1 MTKNKNN
8 INEKLDIPEELLE
21 IYRRPPES
29 RTQNNINYL
38 YQECKKLNCFKNL
51 ILYNDKSQLMI
62 REIISRVEFSI
73 ISKGK
78 IIYSINEPIINM
90 LYVFEGEIIVY
101 KKQKMEKNSP
111 LKRITQ
117 EKYSK
122 EMDYILYK
130 GDEYGK
136 EDIKKEKREV
146 QLETKTKCVVGFLS
160 IQDWIL
166 IFEKTNLLEKND
178 IKDFLTK
185 INIFKDINI
194 IILNNLC
201 DTLTI
206 KKISKG
212 DFLVKKGEPFNNI
225 YIIRH
230 GSFKIFFNTKIK
242 ITTEYDLNS
251 FSSNKKRYQS
261 ANIKYKFEKN
271 CYDKI
276 QYQIITLFS
285 GEFIGDVEYYLG
297 KENYVLF
304 AKCTSEDT
312 EVIEID
318 LKSFESICNKRM
330 KMIFLKE
337 IKNKIEYFEKR
348 CKEIKK
354 VHKKKNFGLKN
365 RYKLMII
372 KNIEEQNKEVF
383 EKMENKAKY
392 RNQLND
398 KKLNTIVSSFINRKN
413 IYLTDVGN
421 NNGLSLFSEKINN
434 YKNRNI
440 LNNLKDYNTIIKTQ
454 NSIKSPIKIDL
465 TNINKKANID
475 KYYSIKRKKPNN
487 YEYINKKRS
496 EKKNK
501 KEKKLLFNRQL
512 NEVLNKNNIYRNKSQ
527 KINKNLLI
535 NKNNKF
541 YSILTDSNAYDFRN
555 MQNISSKNYLIK
567 HNTRELKN
575 KINEI
580 FSYQHK

>member
-206 KKISKG
+206 KKI
-212 DFLVKKGEPFNNI
+212 
-225 YIIRH
+225 
-230 GSFKIFFNTKIK
+230 
-242 ITTEYDLNS
+242 
-251 FSSNKKRYQS
+251 
-261 ANIKYKFEKN
+261 
-271 CYDKI
+271 
-276 QYQIITLFS
+276 
-285 GEFIGDVEYYLG
+285 
-297 KENYVLF
+297 
-304 AKCTSEDT
+304 
-312 EVIEID
+312 
-318 LKSFESICNKRM
+318 
-330 KMIFLKE
+330 
-337 IKNKIEYFEKR
+337 
-348 CKEIKK
+348 
-354 VHKKKNFGLKN
+354 
-365 RYKLMII
+365 
-372 KNIEEQNKEVF
+372 
-383 EKMENKAKY
+383 
-392 RNQLND
+392 
-398 KKLNTIVSSFINRKN
+398 
-413 IYLTDVGN
+413 
-421 NNGLSLFSEKINN
+421 
-434 YKNRNI
+434 
-440 LNNLKDYNTIIKTQ
+440 
-454 NSIKSPIKIDL
+454 
-465 TNINKKANID
+465 
-475 KYYSIKRKKPNN
+475 
-487 YEYINKKRS
+487 
-496 EKKNK
+496 
-501 KEKKLLFNRQL
+501 
-512 NEVLNKNNIYRNKSQ
+512 
-527 KINKNLLI
+527 
-535 NKNNKF
+535 
-541 YSILTDSNAYDFRN
+541 
-555 MQNISSKNYLIK
+555 
-567 HNTRELKN
+567 
-575 KINEI
+575 
-580 FSYQHK
+580 

>member
-225 YIIRH
+225 FIIRH

-285 GEFIGDVEYYLG
+285 GEFIGDVEYYFG

-312 EVIEID
+312 EVIEIN

-392 RNQLND
+392 KNQLND

-487 YEYINKKRS
+487 YEYIKK
-496 EKKNK
+496 K
-501 KEKKLLFNRQL
+501 
-512 NEVLNKNNIYRNKSQ
+512 
-527 KINKNLLI
+527 
-535 NKNNKF
+535 
-541 YSILTDSNAYDFRN
+541 
-555 MQNISSKNYLIK
+555 
-567 HNTRELKN
+567 
-575 KINEI
+575 
-580 FSYQHK
+580 

>member
-1 MTKNKNN
+1 MTKNKNI

-271 CYDKI
+271 CFDKI

-312 EVIEID
+312 EVIEIN

-487 YEYINKKRS
+487 YEYIKKNRS

>member
-201 DTLTI
+201 DTLAI

-225 YIIRH
+225 FIIRH

-285 GEFIGDVEYYLG
+285 GEFIGDVEYYFG

-312 EVIEID
+312 EVIEIN

-392 RNQLND
+392 KNQLND

-465 TNINKKANID
+465 TSINKKTNID

-487 YEYINKKRS
+487 YEYIKKYRS

-501 KEKKLLFNRQL
+501 EEKKLLFNRQL

-527 KINKNLLI
+527 KINKNLLM

-580 FSYQHK
+580 FSNQHK

>member
-225 YIIRH
+225 FIIRH

-285 GEFIGDVEYYLG
+285 GEFIGDVEYYFG

-312 EVIEID
+312 EVIEIN

-392 RNQLND
+392 KNQLND

-487 YEYINKKRS
+487 YEYIKKNRS

-555 MQNISSKNYLIK
+555 MRNISIKNYLIK